1 MTFSLPPLPAPKSSA
16 APAAPRR
23 RPRVPLWVLM
33 VAVPTAVAAFYYYVL
48 AAPIYVSEARYV
60 VRAPSQTEPSGL
72 SALLGNTGLVQSGS
86 DAFAVHEYIMSR
98 NAVADLQ
105 RDHNLRAI
113 LSRPGADLFARF
125 PRPFEKDNSETL
137 YRAYRRFVSVG
148 YDATTGISTLQVR
161 AFRPQDAR
169 VLADALLA
177 RGEVVVNTLNRQ
189 AERDAINQSQEEVL
203 DAQTRVA
210 QAQAALTGF
219 RNRERIIDPA
229 RSSAAG
235 LELTSRLT
243 AELATLRAERAALAA
258 AAPQSPQLPG
268 LDDRIAA
275 YQREINAQ
283 ESRVAGQTNSLAPKI
298 AEYERLTLERD
309 FMGRVLTSAVSSLET
324 ARIEARRKRLYLQRI
339 VNPVAADAPILPRRT
354 RSVLVVFMSLLLAY
368 GAVRLVIAG
377 LREHQQA
384 G

>member
-1 MTFSLPPLPAPKSSA
+1 
-16 APAAPRR
+16 
-23 RPRVPLWVLM
+23 
-33 VAVPTAVAAFYYYVL
+33 
-48 AAPIYVSEARYV
+48 VSEAKYV
-60 VRAPSQTEPSGL
+60 VRAPAQTAPSGL
-72 SALLGNTGLVQSGS
+72 NALLGATGLPQPGS

-105 RDHNLRAI
+105 RDHNLRAM
-113 LSRPGADLFARF
+113 LSRPGVDILARF
-125 PRPFEKDNSETL
+125 PRPFEANNAENL

-161 AFRPQDAR
+161 AFNPQDAR
-169 VLADALLA
+169 VLAEALLS
-177 RGEVVVNTLNRQ
+177 RGEIVVNTLNRQ
-189 AERDAINQSQEEVL
+189 AERDAINQTQAEVT
-203 DAQTRVA
+203 DAQARVA

-235 LELTSRLT
+235 LELTSRLS
-243 AELATLRAERAALAA
+243 AELATLRAERAGLAA

-268 LDDRIAA
+268 LDDRINA
-275 YQREINAQ
+275 YAREITSQ
-283 ESRVAGQTNSLAPKI
+283 QSRVAGETNSLAPKI

-339 VNPVAADAPILPRRT
+339 VNPIIADAPILPRRS
-354 RSVLVVFMSLLLAY
+354 RSVLVIFISLLLAY

-384 G
+384 V

>member
-1 MTFSLPPLPAPKSSA
+1 MTFSLPPPTA
-16 APAAPRR
+16 AKPGRAFTAPRLR
-23 RPRVPLWVLM
+23 IPLWAIM
-33 VAVPTAVAAFYYYVL
+33 VALPTAAAAFYYFVL

-60 VRAPSQTEPSGL
+60 VRAPAQATPTGL
-72 SALLGNTGLVQSGS
+72 NAILGGAGLVQSGS

-98 NAVADLQ
+98 NAVADLE
-105 RDHNLRAI
+105 RDHK
-113 LSRPGADLFARF
+113 LSAMLSPPGADFLSRF
-125 PRPFEKDNSETL
+125 PRPFEKNNSENL

-148 YDATTGISTLQVR
+148 YDATTGISTLQVK

-169 VLADALLA
+169 VLAEALLG
-177 RGEVVVNTLNRQ
+177 RGEAVVNTLNRQ
-189 AERDAINQSQEEVL
+189 AERDAINQTQAEVL
-203 DAQTRVA
+203 DAQGRVA
-210 QAQAALTGF
+210 QAQAALTSF

-235 LELTSRLT
+235 LELTTRLST
-243 AELATLRAERAALAA
+243 ELATLRAERAGLAA

-275 YQREINAQ
+275 YEREISRQ
-283 ESRVAGQTNSLAPKI
+283 QSRVAGETNSLAPKI

-354 RSVLVVFMSLLLAY
+354 RSVLVIFVSLLLAY
-368 GAVRLVIAG
+368 GAVRLVAAG

-384 G
+384 V